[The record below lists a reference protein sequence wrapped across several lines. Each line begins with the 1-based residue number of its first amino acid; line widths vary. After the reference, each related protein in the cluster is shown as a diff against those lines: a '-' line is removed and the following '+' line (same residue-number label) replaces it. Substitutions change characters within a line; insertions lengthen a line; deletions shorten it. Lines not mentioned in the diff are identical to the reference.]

1 MFNNLFYAVMMS
13 QIYYFLGGGGV
24 GKTYL
29 IKTVSKWIEKIL
41 MKAGEANKLKVL
53 LLAFTGVAASLI
65 GKHHLINN
73 MKAFSSNLVLFCFRR
88 NYFSLWHWF
97 YVGSRS
103 LVND

>member
-1 MFNNLFYAVMMS
+1 MTYFVQLLFHKF
-13 QIYYFLGGGGV
+13 ILGGGGV

-65 GKHHLINN
+65 GKYHLINE
-73 MKAFSSNLVLFCFRR
+73 MKAFSSILV
-88 NYFSLWHWF
+88 
-97 YVGSRS
+97 
-103 LVND
+103 

>member
-1 MFNNLFYAVMMS
+1 MS
-13 QIYYFLGGGGV
+13 KIYYILGGGGV

-65 GKHHLINN
+65 GKYHLINE
-73 MKAFSSNLVLFCFRR
+73 MKAFSSILVLFCFRR
-88 NYFSLWHWF
+88 NYFPLWHWF
-97 YVGSRS
+97 
-103 LVND
+103 

>member
-1 MFNNLFYAVMMS
+1 MTYFIQLLFHKF
-13 QIYYFLGGGGV
+13 ILGGGGV

-65 GKHHLINN
+65 GKYHLINEMN
-73 MKAFSSNLVLFCFRR
+73 AFSSNWVLFWFRR
-88 NYFSLWHWF
+88 NIINW
-97 YVGSRS
+97 
-103 LVND
+103 

>member
-1 MFNNLFYAVMMS
+1 MFNNLFYANMMS
-13 QIYYFLGGGGV
+13 QFYYLLGGGGV

-65 GKHHLINN
+65 GKYHLINDIN
-73 MKAFSSNLVLFCFRR
+73 ALFSNLVSFCFRR

-97 YVGSRS
+97 YVGCRS
-103 LVND
+103 LING

>member
-1 MFNNLFYAVMMS
+1 MS
-13 QIYYFLGGGGV
+13 KICYLLGGGGV

-65 GKHHLINN
+65 GKYYLINN
-73 MKAFSSNLVLFCFRR
+73 MMALSSNLVLFCLRR
-88 NYFSLWHWF
+88 NYFSLWRWF
-97 YVGSRS
+97 YVGSRP